1 MKGTFILRVRILGW
15 VSLGIREVKV
25 SSRKTAGGN
34 GVSLLDFIHRMYLKL
49 FHFQLYAILLFG
61 RLLIPY
67 TSVCIA
73 VQFTGEE

>member
-25 SSRKTAGGN
+25 SSRKTTGGN
-34 GVSLLDFIHRMYLKL
+34 DVSLLDFIHRMYLTL
-49 FHFQLYAILLFG
+49 FHFQLYAIPLFG